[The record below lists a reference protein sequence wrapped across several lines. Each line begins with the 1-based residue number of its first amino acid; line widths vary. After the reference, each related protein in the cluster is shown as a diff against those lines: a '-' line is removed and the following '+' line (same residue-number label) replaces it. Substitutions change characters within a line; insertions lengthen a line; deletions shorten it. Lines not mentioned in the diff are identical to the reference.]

1 MAASGHT
8 NNHIMDNVVR
18 ALVDRLT
25 VKLVGEIA
33 QHTDGYDVFK
43 LYKDL
48 FLTENERTSMFRED
62 IQSAYLSKIGCSAEE
77 KKKIRS

>member
-1 MAASGHT
+1 M
-8 NNHIMDNVVR
+8 NNVVR
-18 ALVDRLT
+18 ALVDGLT

-33 QHTDGYDVFK
+33 QHTDDYDVFK

-62 IQSAYLSKIGCSAEE
+62 IQSADLSKIGCNAED
-77 KKKIRS
+77 KKKSGVDKANKVDDVY